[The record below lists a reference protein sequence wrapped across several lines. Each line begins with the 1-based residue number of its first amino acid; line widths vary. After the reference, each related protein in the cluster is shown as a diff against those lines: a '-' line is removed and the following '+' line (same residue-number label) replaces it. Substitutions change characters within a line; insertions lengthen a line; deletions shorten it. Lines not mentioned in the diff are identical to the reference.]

1 MMMDDT
7 KAPMIFLAPMAGVT
21 DGICRR
27 FCFEQGCDYAT
38 TEMVSAQGYMTA
50 PKESHAYAYMLK
62 VFPGEGRV
70 FCQLFGREPEWFV
83 KAIGKLQD
91 RGSFCGFD
99 INMGCP
105 AHKVTG
111 GGNGSAL
118 MLKPALAGRIME
130 ECVRASRLPVT
141 LKIRLGWDEEHLNA
155 AELTHIAE
163 ESGIAWVTV
172 HGRTRRQFYAGTADW
187 DAVGSIKAASRIPI
201 ILNGDITS
209 GETAKKALKETG
221 CDGIAVG
228 RAALGNPWIFREI
241 KCALS
246 GTEYQRPSL
255 AEVLET
261 AREHAEY
268 LSQERGEH
276 RALLEM
282 RKHFGWYISGV
293 RGAAKIRTRIN
304 EAGSF
309 EEVFDLLDQMERLD
323 RERITEE

>member
-1 MMMDDT
+1 MMNAN
-7 KAPMIFLAPMAGVT
+7 KSPMVFLAPMAGVT

-38 TEMVSAQGYMTA
+38 TEMISAQGYMTA
-50 PKESHAYAYMLK
+50 PKDSHAYAYMLK

-83 KAIGKLQD
+83 RAVEKLQES
-91 RGSFCGFD
+91 GTFCGFD

-118 MLKPALAGRIME
+118 MLKPSLAGAIME
-130 ECVRASRLPVT
+130 SCVKASHLPVT
-141 LKIRLGWDEEHLNA
+141 LKIRLGWDEDHLNA
-155 AELTHIAE
+155 AEIVHIAE

-172 HGRTRRQFYAGTADW
+172 HGRTRRQFYADSADW
-187 DAVGSIKAASRIPI
+187 DAVGAIKSISRIPI
-201 ILNGDITS
+201 IVNGDIDS
-209 GETAKKALKETG
+209 GESAKKALEVTH
-221 CDGIAVG
+221 CDGIAIG
-228 RAALGNPWIFREI
+228 RAALGNPWIFKEI
-241 KCALS
+241 KCALQ
-246 GTEYQRPSL
+246 GEEYHRPSL
-255 AEVLET
+255 SEVLCV
-261 AREHAEY
+261 AREHAVF
-268 LSQERGEH
+268 LSEERGEH

-309 EEVFDLLDQMERLD
+309 EEVFDLLNHLE
-323 RERITEE
+323 TENMGIPTEG